1 MSYALLATD
10 GELSRHEGEVDW
22 EAALG
27 PEGRVRVSLLP
38 NLAVAA
44 YVNDCGLRYPDRYP
58 RNEIGSCLLVALG
71 ASPQPYAGSIVFVG
85 WNAVNTARGLI
96 EIEPLRP
103 QLVDMVEEI
112 HGDVRRALAG
122 DVPRELS
129 PSWGEQMRE
138 IAELARTAPMPTLTV
153 RPVRLP

>member
-10 GELSRHEGEVDW
+10 GELSRHDGKVDW
-22 EAALG
+22 QTALG

-38 NLAVAA
+38 NLAFAA

-58 RNEIGSCLLVALG
+58 RNEVGSCLLVALG
-71 ASPQPYAGSIVFVG
+71 ANPQPYAGSIVFVG
-85 WNAVNTARGLI
+85 WNAANTARGLI
-96 EIEPLRP
+96 EIEPLFP
-103 QLVDMVEEI
+103 AIADMVDEI

-122 DVPRELS
+122 DQPRDLS

-138 IAELARTAPMPTLTV
+138 VAEHVRTAPTPTLTV
-153 RPVRLP
+153 RPVTL